1 MATDIEKIEQIQN
14 VIAGR
19 SIFEKTYTYND
30 LELEVNVKL
39 HYPTMREM
47 ARVQAET
54 SNVFLNTEQDA
65 TTRALYETLFLLQ
78 QADEGTKVYQL
89 VKEKVL
95 KTDEQGNQHTEEI
108 TNKVLIEDYFSLD
121 KYARPDILFRIT
133 QDVNEW
139 MSRFRG

>member
-14 VIAGR
+14 VITGR

-54 SNVFLNTEQDA
+54 SNIFLSTIRNVVLV
-65 TTRALYETLFLLQ
+65 TT
-78 QADEGTKVYQL
+78 
-89 VKEKVL
+89 
-95 KTDEQGNQHTEEI
+95 
-108 TNKVLIEDYFSLD
+108 S
-121 KYARPDILFRIT
+121 
-133 QDVNEW
+133 
-139 MSRFRG
+139 